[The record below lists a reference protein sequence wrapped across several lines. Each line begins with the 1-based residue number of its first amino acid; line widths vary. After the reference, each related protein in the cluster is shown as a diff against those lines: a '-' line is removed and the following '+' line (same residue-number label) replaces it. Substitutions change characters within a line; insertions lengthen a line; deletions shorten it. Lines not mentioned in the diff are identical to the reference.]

1 MRSRQLVRGQAGHR
15 WGAVTTAAARA
26 FIDVEPAVERGL
38 VGMIDRLI
46 QRRIRIIVGLVQ
58 LIVWLLVVLLRLATW
73 LVRWYKGT
81 LPA

>member
-1 MRSRQLVRGQAGHR
+1 
-15 WGAVTTAAARA
+15 
-26 FIDVEPAVERGL
+26 
-38 VGMIDRLI
+38 MIDRLI